1 MYSPLPQPSQRGF
14 RSSRKCSINWLDPDV
29 WEQYGGSQLTSDAA
43 SYPRRMETSFPVPR
57 KFQDTHHTS
66 FEQFLK
72 CVKEI
77 TDHSSV
83 INHSTKIIYYILK
96 FISYIQIILNL
107 SHKNNVIYN
116 VIHKVHY
123 LQWTNIRNGIALI
136 NSAVLLITQIL
147 LNPTS
152 IIK

>member
-1 MYSPLPQPSQRGF
+1 
-14 RSSRKCSINWLDPDV
+14 
-29 WEQYGGSQLTSDAA
+29 
-43 SYPRRMETSFPVPR
+43 METSVPISR
-57 KFQDTHHTS
+57 KFQDSHHTF

-72 CVKEI
+72 FVKEI

-83 INHSTKIIYYILK
+83 INHSTKTIYYILK

-136 NSAVLLITQIL
+136 NSAVLLITPIL